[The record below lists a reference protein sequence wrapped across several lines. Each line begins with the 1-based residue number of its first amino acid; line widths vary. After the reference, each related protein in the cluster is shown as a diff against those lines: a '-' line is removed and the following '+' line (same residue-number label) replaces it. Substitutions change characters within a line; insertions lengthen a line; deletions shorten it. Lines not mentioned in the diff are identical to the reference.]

1 MLKAN
6 ITTATAVT
14 AGTDIPLNLIFNTN
28 CRTGINGNRIRIN
41 ACGAYDVDAL
51 FNITGVAAGDV
62 SLQMFNNGVAIP
74 DAVAS
79 ATSTGATDLIT
90 LNLTDI
96 IRAVKNN
103 LGTEIAL
110 SFRLSAAAT
119 VNNAIVTVQRIQ

>member
-41 ACGAYDVDAL
+41 SCGAYDVDAL

-79 ATSTGATDLIT
+79 ATSTATTDLIT

-103 LGTEIAL
+103 IGTEIAL

-119 VNNAIVTVQRIQ
+119 INNAIVTVQRIQ

>member
-28 CRTGINGNRIRIN
+28 CRTGMNGNCIRIN
-41 ACGAYDVDAL
+41 SCGAYDVDAL

-79 ATSTGATDLIT
+79 ATSTAAADLIT

-103 LGTEIAL
+103 IGTEIAL

>member
-41 ACGAYDVDAL
+41 SCGAYDVDAL

-79 ATSTGATDLIT
+79 ATSTATTDLIT